1 KNNVIYPFS
10 ILSKNFTNI
19 SSKTRVFTIEIFFA
33 RKYAKKRQFWWFC
46 CKVLIIRN
54 LNHVYLKAAFFDSF
68 SASLKLQKKP
78 LKTLKVAIQPS
89 SVATLSPLSGYLN
102 CVQWLP

>member
-1 KNNVIYPFS
+1 MSFIHFLYCQ
-10 ILSKNFTNI
+10 KNFTNI

-33 RKYAKKRQFWWFC
+33 RKYAKKRQFWRFC
-46 CKVLIIRN
+46 DKVLIIKN
-54 LNHVYLKAAFFDSF
+54 LNRIYLKTAFFDSF
-68 SASLKLQKKP
+68 SASLKLLKKP